1 MTDKPSRPLT
11 TKQRRGVVPL
21 AGQRQKRETSRN
33 VQACNDYLRL
43 GPGRSLRILWERYT
57 KDTKNLPPSS
67 NFYTLKGWS
76 GKHGWVARAE
86 LYDAEMEQA
95 KNERRKEIMESG
107 LALDYER
114 VDSLKELASFL
125 IGEIEKTVVA
135 EKGDDDEGAEK
146 GNGERFRV
154 WLPDVKQIGSGE
166 NAKRVDIERYNSAI
180 FSDLRGILDDLAK
193 ETGGRIAQHDIK
205 SDGKALFDPETWK
218 AKRLE
223 RLSAVEEL
231 DDESQDG

>member
-1 MTDKPSRPLT
+1 M
-11 TKQRRGVVPL
+11 GVVPL
-21 AGQRQKRETSRN
+21 VGQRQRRETSRN

-76 GKHGWVARAE
+76 GKYGWVARAE

-114 VDSLKELASFL
+114 VDSLKELADFL
-125 IGEIEKTVVA
+125 IGEIEKTAVA
-135 EKGDDDEGAEK
+135 VKKTDGGGDETA

-180 FSDLRGILDDLAK
+180 FGDLRGVLDDLAK
-193 ETGGRIAQHDIK
+193 ETGGRIVRHDIK
-205 SDGKALFDPETWK
+205 SDGKELKAFTDAKRTLLVNQLFDSA
-218 AKRLE
+218 AKE
-223 RLSAVEEL
+223 SA
-231 DDESQDG
+231 